1 MTQDINLEKVDFYS
15 LSVDIF
21 EATDSESQIDL
32 INMLLEK
39 LTKDE
44 LKEFIDSSFFGEI
57 QLTNYISE

>member
-21 EATDSESQIDL
+21 EATDSESHIEF

-39 LTKDE
+39 FTKDE
-44 LKEFIDSSFFGEI
+44 LKEFIDASFFGEI
-57 QLTNYISE
+57 NLTNYITK